1 MTNSY
6 NIISFGKKPR
16 WEFPT
21 EEEVCQ
27 ISGFT
32 KNSVAFIEDSL
43 TKLPYMYTRNL
54 GQWTLISEA
63 YSTNYRIEHQRM
75 ENEHLRKER
84 DAAIADLTELCMF
97 YKTQTICNFC
107 AYDDD
112 EECKGRGG
120 DNDYMN
126 KCFKWR
132 GPV

>member
-1 MTNSY
+1 MTSNS
-6 NIISFGKKPR
+6 NIFHFGEKPR

-21 EEEVCQ
+21 EEEVCETL
-27 ISGFT
+27 GFT
-32 KNSVAFIEDSL
+32 KHSVAFIKDTL
-43 TKLPYMYTRNL
+43 TEQLYIYTKNL
-54 GQWTLISEA
+54 GQWTLTSAA
-63 YSTNYRIEHQRM
+63 YSTNYHVEQQRIEIER
-75 ENEHLRKER
+75 LRKER

-120 DNDYMN
+120 DNGYMN

-132 GPV
+132 GPT

>member
-1 MTNSY
+1 M
-6 NIISFGKKPR
+6 
-16 WEFPT
+16 
-21 EEEVCQ
+21 
-27 ISGFT
+27 
-32 KNSVAFIEDSL
+32 AFIEDSL